1 MRREMKSKDE
11 GEVEVEVEIEEP
23 SHDGAA
29 IRNDGNSIEVET
41 VTITEEEPAE
51 EEVDEESTDADAIEN
66 NSEAAD
72 AIDATSTTPSCT
84 ICDDEPSPYMA
95 MTGKSC
101 PDVYLQEKC
110 GNDPTSNWQENKYC
124 TQTCYD
130 LGIGYDGIE
139 CCDPSSLPAAT
150 LSPTGMPTLSPSLSP
165 TSEEPT
171 ASPSASPVS
180 DPPTSSPTPEPSTA
194 SPTDVPSLPP
204 TTKEPSAGPTAAPST
219 ASPSGLP
226 TQESTSP
233 EPTASPTV
241 TSSSSP
247 SAATTSVSTSG
258 SPTASP
264 TILVT
269 TSTEAQPDVV
279 GEDRIVDL
287 LHSSKSASSDDELVQ
302 SSKSKEHLHTKK
314 SNSGDEIQSIGSNN
328 VPKYQFSPGCASIRR
343 GEIYTKGEQI
353 TIAFKYMVLYD
364 GDSDLSHLLVGLEDN
379 LQIYAEQSMINCPGA
394 SSYVVNNGA
403 TWIDGVQ
410 IDLPSQPEAGCGVD
424 ENNQTCSMLD
434 GYVTIYMRET
444 AEISGLTATQDALK
458 ALRVG
463 MADGLVKDTDGISKL
478 SFLGGIS
485 VEGDGL
491 GHGTPDNIPA
501 SARIGSAPLGNMP
514 EEGSG
519 LSAVGI
525 GLLVVAAIGVVLV
538 GAALRRR
545 VRFRLKKRALADSD
559 SDADASLDNDVR
571 SFDAADRGGGEIEQR
586 DSTMGQ
592 SFAESLASCHGDT
605 PAACGAQDSSD
616 DESIAQD
623 KLMRVNTASF
633 DGGMQTIAIHQYC
646 EAPTCTICRSYKKPM
661 FANMKY
667 KVEEKSAPM
676 TSDAAGE
683 ADSVRDDVE
692 VRDDCGIRRYEA
704 CPTTGIVA
712 KTFAKL
718 SSSGSD
724 CYLCA

>member
-1 MRREMKSKDE
+1 MEIPSDMNKKKMRRDMKSKDE
-11 GEVEVEVEIEEP
+11 EVEVEQP

-29 IRNDGNSIEVET
+29 IRNDGISTEVET

-51 EEVDEESTDADAIEN
+51 AVVEEAEEATADATETN
-66 NSEAAD
+66 NAEADD
-72 AIDATSTTPSCT
+72 AIDATSTPTCT
-84 ICDDEPSPYMA
+84 ICDDKPSPYMI
-95 MTGKSC
+95 MTGKTC
-101 PDVYLQEKC
+101 PDNSLQEKC
-110 GNDPTSNWQENKYC
+110 GNDPTNNWQEHKYC
-124 TQTCYD
+124 TQTCFD
-130 LGIGYDGIE
+130 QGIGYDGIE
-139 CCDPSSLPAAT
+139 CCDPTTVTDA
-150 LSPTGMPTLSPSLSP
+150 PTTDAPTDMPTLSP
-165 TSEEPT
+165 TTEEPT
-171 ASPSASPVS
+171 VSPSTSPVS
-180 DPPTSSPTPEPSTA
+180 DPPTSSPTAEPSTA
-194 SPTDVPSLPP
+194 SPTDVPSFSP
-204 TTKEPSAGPTAAPST
+204 TTKEPSAGPTTAPST
-219 ASPSGLP
+219 ASPTGLP
-226 TQESTSP
+226 TVEPTSP
-233 EPTASPTV
+233 QPTASPTV
-241 TSSSSP
+241 TSTSSP
-247 SAATTSVSTSG
+247 SATPTSINTSG
-258 SPTASP
+258 SPTALP
-264 TILVT
+264 T
-269 TSTEAQPDVV
+269 TEAQPDVV

-287 LHSSKSASSDDELVQ
+287 LHKSNSASSDEPLQ
-302 SSKSKEHLHTKK
+302 SSKSKDHVHTKK
-314 SNSGDEIQSIGSNN
+314 SKSGDEIQSVGNN
-328 VPKYQFSPGCASIRR
+328 VAAKYQFSPGCASIRR

-364 GDSDLSHLLVGLEDN
+364 GDSDLSFLLVGLEDN
-379 LQIYAEQSMINCPGA
+379 LQKYAEQSMINCPGA

-424 ENNQTCSMLD
+424 ENDQTCSMLD

-463 MADGLVKDTDGISKL
+463 MADGLVKDTDGISKI

-501 SARIGSAPLGNMP
+501 SARIGSAPLGNIP
-514 EEGSG
+514 EESSG
-519 LSAVGI
+519 FSALGI
-525 GLLVVAAIGVVLV
+525 GLLIVAAIGVVLV

-559 SDADASLDNDVR
+559 SDASLDNEVR
-571 SFDAADRGGGEIEQR
+571 SFDAADRDGGEIEQR

-605 PAACGAQDSSD
+605 PAACGAQNSSD

-633 DGGMQTIAIHQYC
+633 DVTTGSGGMQTIAIHQYC

-667 KVEEKSAPM
+667 KVEDKPAP
-676 TSDAAGE
+676 TTDDAAE
-683 ADSVRDDVE
+683 ETNNVRDE
-692 VRDDCGIRRYEA
+692 VRDDCDIRRYEA

-712 KTFAKL
+712 KTFAKI
-718 SSSGSD
+718 SSSSD
-724 CYLCA
+724 CYLCT

>member
-1 MRREMKSKDE
+1 MNKKNTRRGMKSKDE
-11 GEVEVEVEIEEP
+11 EEAEVEIEEP
-23 SHDGAA
+23 SHDGVA
-29 IRNDGNSIEVET
+29 IRNDGNSTEVET
-41 VTITEEEPAE
+41 VTLTEEEAAE
-51 EEVDEESTDADAIEN
+51 EEEEEEEGEEATAVDATEN
-66 NSEAAD
+66 NAEAAD
-72 AIDATSTTPSCT
+72 FIDSTSTTPSCT
-84 ICDDEPSPYMA
+84 ICDDEPSPYMT
-95 MTGKSC
+95 MTGKTCSN
-101 PDVYLQEKC
+101 VHLEEKC
-110 GNDPTSNWQENKYC
+110 GNDRTNNWQENKYC
-124 TQTCYD
+124 TQTCYN

-139 CCDPSSLPAAT
+139 CCDPSSLPAAAT
-150 LSPTGMPTLSPSLSP
+150 SSPTGMPTLSPTLSP
-165 TSEEPT
+165 TTAGPS

-180 DPPTSSPTPEPSTA
+180 NPPTSSPSPEPSTS
-194 SPTDVPSLPP
+194 SPTDVPSFSPTTKEPSAGPTAAPSTSSPTDVPSFSP

-219 ASPSGLP
+219 ASPTDLP
-226 TQESTSP
+226 TLT
-233 EPTASPTV
+233 
-241 TSSSSP
+241 
-247 SAATTSVSTSG
+247 
-258 SPTASP
+258 
-264 TILVT
+264 
-269 TSTEAQPDVV
+269 TEAQPDVV

-287 LHSSKSASSDDELVQ
+287 HQSSKSASSDEPMQ
-302 SSKSKEHLHTKK
+302 SSKSKEHVHTKK
-314 SNSGDEIQSIGSNN
+314 SNSGDEVQSIGSNN
-328 VPKYQFSPGCASIRR
+328 APKYQFSPGCASIRR

-364 GDSDLSHLLVGLEDN
+364 DESDLSHLLVGLEDN
-379 LQIYAEQSMINCPGA
+379 LQIYAEHSMINCPGA

-410 IDLPSQPEAGCGVD
+410 IDLPSQPEARCGID
-424 ENNQTCSMLD
+424 ENDQTCSMLD

-485 VEGDGL
+485 AEGDGL

-519 LSAVGI
+519 LSVLGI

-559 SDADASLDNDVR
+559 SDADASLDNDVC
-571 SFDAADRGGGEIEQR
+571 SFDAADRGGGGEIEQR

-616 DESIAQD
+616 VESIAQD
-623 KLMRVNTASF
+623 KLMTRVNTASF

-646 EAPTCTICRSYKKPM
+646 EAPTCTICRSYKPSV
-661 FANMKY
+661 FTTNMKY
-667 KVEEKSAPM
+667 KVEKPAPT

-683 ADSVRDDVE
+683 TDNVRDDVE

-704 CPTTGIVA
+704 CPTTGFVA

-718 SSSGSD
+718 SSGSD
-724 CYLCA
+724 CYLCT

>member
-66 NSEAAD
+66 NAEAAD

-718 SSSGSD
+718 SSGSD

>member
-1 MRREMKSKDE
+1 MRRQMKSKDE
-11 GEVEVEVEIEEP
+11 GDGEQ
-23 SHDGAA
+23 SQDGAE
-29 IRNDGNSIEVET
+29 IRNDDNSAEVET
-41 VTITEEEPAE
+41 VAVTPEVEESV
-51 EEVDEESTDADAIEN
+51 EEVAEATDTDTDN
-66 NSEAAD
+66 NTM
-72 AIDATSTTPSCT
+72 DATSTETTPCT
-84 ICDDEPSPYMA
+84 MCTDEPSPYMI
-95 MTGKSC
+95 MTGKTC
-101 PDVYLQEKC
+101 PDVYLQQKC
-110 GNDPTSNWQENKYC
+110 ANDPTNNWQEHQYC
-124 TQTCYD
+124 TQTCSD
-130 LGIGYDGIE
+130 LGIGYDGVE
-139 CCDPSSLPAAT
+139 CCDPSSLPPPTTTDA
-150 LSPTGMPTLSPSLSP
+150 PTGTPTSMPTDMPTPSPSLSP
-165 TSEEPT
+165 TLSPTTEEPT

-180 DPPTSSPTPEPSTA
+180 DPPTTSPSSA
-194 SPTDVPSLPP
+194 SPTDAPSLSP

-219 ASPSGLP
+219 ASPTELP
-226 TQESTSP
+226 TPQALATTE
-233 EPTASPTV
+233 EPTASLTV
-241 TSSSSP
+241 
-247 SAATTSVSTSG
+247 ASTNISG

-264 TILVT
+264 STLVSSET
-269 TSTEAQPDVV
+269 QPDDVA
-279 GEDRIVDL
+279 GEDRIDL
-287 LHSSKSASSDDELVQ
+287 LHNSNSDPSDDKKNREPMQPSNSKYHVH
-302 SSKSKEHLHTKK
+302 SKKSK
-314 SNSGDEIQSIGSNN
+314 SGDEVQNN
-328 VPKYQFSPGCASIRR
+328 VPKYQFSPGCSSVRR
-343 GEIYTKGEQI
+343 GEIFTRGEQI

-364 GDSDLSHLLVGLEDN
+364 GELDLSHLLVGLEDN
-379 LQIYAEQSMINCPGA
+379 LQTYAEQSMINCPGA

-424 ENNQTCSMLD
+424 ENDQTCSMLD
-434 GYVTIYMRET
+434 GYVTIYIRQT
-444 AEISGLTATQDALK
+444 AEVSGLAATQDALK

-463 MADGLVKDTDGISKL
+463 MTDGLVRDTDGISEL

-519 LSAVGI
+519 LSALGI
-525 GLLVVAAIGVVLV
+525 GLLVVAAIGFVLI

-559 SDADASLDNDVR
+559 SDASLDNEVR
-571 SFDAADRGGGEIEQR
+571 SFDAGRDDEIEQR
-586 DSTMGQ
+586 DSTVGQ

-616 DESIAQD
+616 DESIAED
-623 KLMRVNTASF
+623 KLMRANTASF
-633 DGGMQTIAIHQYC
+633 DIASSGGGMQSIAIHQYC

-667 KVEEKSAPM
+667 KVEDTGKS
-676 TSDAAGE
+676 TSAASETGE
-683 ADSVRDDVE
+683 TNSVRDE
-692 VRDDCGIRRYEA
+692 ERDDCDHRRYEA

-718 SSSGSD
+718 SSGSD